1 MDQRSGDSQPGP
13 LSGVATDSAANQ
25 GRDLRISLILAIVCL
40 IVYNANLRSISAAD
54 TFGAR
59 YLPFAIWRYHTVL
72 LDPIATIAAQGR
84 PIPIKPDQGY
94 AAFWIVRVRGGHTV
108 SLYPITV
115 PLLIAPLYLPAVAYL
130 EVKGWDQTDLDRV
143 ARIMEKLSASL
154 LAAMSTALL
163 YLLLRRRAE
172 PRLAFLLALAYAFGT
187 TTWMIGSQA
196 LWQHGMAELL
206 IVAAMFVLT
215 GPCNARRAILAGIL
229 CGLTACNRPPDSLI
243 AAALAIYG
251 LWWARRLAPLMVAAA
266 AIPALFLLIYN
277 FGVVGHYAGA
287 YGLVGKASF
296 FQHNALYGLAVL
308 LFSPSKGLFVFSPF
322 LLVIPFCLPQVFADR
337 RTRAI
342 TTAAGIAGVALLLVY
357 SRADWRQ
364 GASWGPRWLSDVL
377 PILFWMLPPAVSSLN
392 RIGRVA
398 FAVACCAATA
408 IEVIG
413 AFWYTGVSDIA
424 IYAAPALPSDVAAV
438 WNFQN
443 APFVAELRH
452 PRAPAEL
459 ADSLRGNFDTMST
472 HDGVFESIAT
482 GGPITVEG
490 WALFDGHSP
499 YELRVLVDGK
509 TAAVTRD
516 FLVRPDVTK
525 ALGYASPSGWRV
537 AIPRPSF
544 TPGKHTIAIVTSAK
558 EGGDMRYLVQRS
570 FTALERARGNDL
582 ALSARIAAAILANRQ
597 RPEGYWL
604 TAFNNGQHFRQ
615 LGQELNIFAIAAI
628 LDILKP
634 VEADAG
640 LADNVRRA
648 RHFLSEQIESNGLVR
663 YHGRP
668 DAATIGTLGCAIT
681 PDSDDTTLVWRIAPS
696 PRSELLPIALAT
708 LQMFRTPQGLY
719 RTWLATQDRYQ
730 CIDPG
735 QDPDPA
741 DATIQMHVLM
751 LLSQTNPPAARG
763 LCQALQRSIHDE
775 RIWVY
780 YRKAPLL
787 PMLRQAD
794 LRQAGCPVEVP
805 AERIRA
811 APPEQDTWIAAG
823 DQLERMLGVG
833 GSPPT
838 EAETHNLLA
847 KLSDDDFSALRS
859 TPPLLYHN
867 DLTASVT
874 RYYWSE
880 DFGFAL
886 WLRLHFENV
895 RRSSDGVCGDQHEPP
910 TCHTN

>member
-1 MDQRSGDSQPGP
+1 MDQRSGDYKAGP
-13 LSGVATDSAANQ
+13 LPGVATDSATNK
-25 GRDLRISLILAIVCL
+25 GRDLRISLILAIVGL
-40 IVYNANLRSISAAD
+40 VVYNANLRSISAAD

-59 YLPFAIWRYHTVL
+59 YLPFAMWRYHTIL
-72 LDPIATIAAQGR
+72 LDPVATIAAQGR
-84 PIPIKPDQGY
+84 PIPTKPDQGY
-94 AAFWIVRVRGGHTV
+94 AAFWIVRVRGGHKV
-108 SLYPITV
+108 SLYPITA
-115 PLLIAPLYLPAVAYL
+115 PLLVAPLYLPAVAYL
-130 EVKGWDQTDLDRV
+130 DVKGWDPMDLDRV

-163 YLLLRRRAE
+163 YLLLRRRAD
-172 PRLAFLLALAYAFGT
+172 PRLSFLLALAYALGT

-215 GPCNARRAILAGIL
+215 GSCNVRRAILAGIL
-229 CGLTACNRPPDSLI
+229 CGLIACNRPPDSLI

-251 LWWARRLAPLMVAAA
+251 LWWARRLAPLMVAAST
-266 AIPALFLLIYN
+266 IPAVFLLVYN
-277 FGVVGHYAGA
+277 FGVIGHYAGA
-287 YGLVGKASF
+287 YGLIGKASF

-322 LLVIPFCLPQVFADR
+322 LLVIPICLPQVFADR

-342 TTAAGIAGVALLLVY
+342 TTAVGIAGVALLLVY
-357 SRADWRQ
+357 SKADWRQ
-364 GASWGPRWLSDVL
+364 GASWGPRWLTDLL
-377 PILFWMLPPAVSSLN
+377 PILFWMLPPAVKSLN

-398 FAVACCAATA
+398 FVLACCVAIA

-424 IYAAPALPSDVAAV
+424 IYAASAQPSGVAAI
-438 WNFQN
+438 WNFRN

-459 ADSLRGNFDTMST
+459 TDSLQGNFDTMST
-472 HDGVFESIAT
+472 HDGVFQSIAT

-490 WALFDGHSP
+490 WALFDGHTP

-516 FLVRPDVTK
+516 FLARPDVTK
-525 ALGYASPSGWRV
+525 ALGYASPSGWRIT
-537 AIPRPSF
+537 IPRPSF
-544 TPGKHTIAIVTSAK
+544 NPGQHTIAIVTSAK
-558 EGGDMRYLVQRS
+558 AGGDMRYLVQRP
-570 FTALERARGNDL
+570 FKALERARGNDL
-582 ALSARIAAAILANRQ
+582 ALSAGIAAAILANRQ

-604 TAFNNGQHFRQ
+604 TAFNNGVHFRQ

-628 LDILKP
+628 VDLLKP

-640 LADNVRRA
+640 LAESVRLA
-648 RHFLSEQIESNGLVR
+648 RRFLSEQIESNGLVR

-696 PRSELLPIALAT
+696 THSQLLPMALAT

-719 RTWLATQDRYQ
+719 RTWLAAQDHYQ

-735 QDPDPA
+735 HDPDPV

-751 LLSQTNPPAARG
+751 LLSQTNPPAARA
-763 LCQALQRSIHDE
+763 LCQALQRSIQDE

-787 PMLRQAD
+787 PILREAD

-805 AERIRA
+805 VERIRT
-811 APPEQDTWIAAG
+811 APPEQHTWIAAA
-823 DQLERMLGVG
+823 DQLERMLGAG
-833 GSPPT
+833 GPPPT
-838 EAETHNLLA
+838 DVETHNLLGMLA
-847 KLSDDDFSALRS
+847 NDDFSALRN

-886 WLRLHFENV
+886 WLRLYFENM
-895 RRSSDGVCGDQHEPP
+895 RRSSDRACAGQHGPA